1 MRRTERANHPTG
13 HNVPSCTCGVT
24 HSLVEEA
31 WRCRITN
38 VAEGLWVSGESALR
52 GSAASHE
59 GATEARV
66 DLVINLSEERPDHA
80 DDAQIEVVWI
90 PAVDDGSRRTEGWF
104 EDICE
109 AAHGRNVLLQ
119 CHLGVA
125 RAPSAAYA
133 VLLSRGLDECSALE
147 LVMRQRPVATATYA
161 SEAYEWFTQERAN
174 PEQVSYLELL
184 RQRLIR
190 ENRERL
196 NG

>member
-1 MRRTERANHPTG
+1 MRRIDRTNHPTG
-13 HNVPSCTCGVT
+13 NDVTSCPCGVT

-38 VAEGLWVSGESALR
+38 VVEGLWVSGEPALR
-52 GSAASHE
+52 GSATTHE
-59 GATEARV
+59 GATDMRV
-66 DLVINLSEERPDHA
+66 DLVINLSEQRPEHA
-80 DDAQIEVVWI
+80 DDGQIEVVWI

-104 EDICE
+104 EDICS
-109 AAHGRNVLLQ
+109 AALDRNVLLQ

-161 SEAYEWFTQERAN
+161 SEAYEWFTQDRAT

-196 NG
+196 NS